1 MVINSLFYLFILLFL
16 LIFGYARFIKHIIL
30 ASGMKV
36 VLFEYQQYNKRLI
49 FFYVE
54 IVICHFHLKDTLK
67 IYLYISKTLHIF
79 RNYMYNGV
87 SMTSKSINNNT
98 MIFLNQCRLD
108 TILLYL
114 QFLKVHVI
122 H

>member
-1 MVINSLFYLFILLFL
+1 M
-16 LIFGYARFIKHIIL
+16 IFAYAWFIKHIIL

-49 FFYVE
+49 FCYVE
-54 IVICHFHLKDTLK
+54 TVICYFHLKDTLK

-79 RNYMYNGV
+79 RNYMYSGV

-98 MIFLNQCRLD
+98 MIFLKAMSPRYDFTLF
-108 TILLYL
+108 TVLEI
-114 QFLKVHVI
+114 HVI
-122 H
+122 HKYIP